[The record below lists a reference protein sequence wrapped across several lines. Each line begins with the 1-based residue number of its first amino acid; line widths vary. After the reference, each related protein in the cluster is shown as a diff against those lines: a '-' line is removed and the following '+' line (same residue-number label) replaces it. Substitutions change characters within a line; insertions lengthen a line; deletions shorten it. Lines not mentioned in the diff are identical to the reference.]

1 MPRNLQSL
9 SFSYPCTA
17 ATVGCWF
24 GNATVTE
31 VVEFIIL
38 FYFFRHFSAPGDVM
52 LFSFRSPEENNASP
66 VQYSSCFYLFLAGFF

>member
-1 MPRNLQSL
+1 MPRNSQSL
-9 SFSYPCTA
+9 SFSYTCMA

-31 VVEFIIL
+31 AVEFIIL
-38 FYFFRHFSAPGDVM
+38 FYFFKHFSAPGVM

-66 VQYSSCFYLFLAGFF
+66 VQYSSCFYLFLARFF